1 MITLVIAERG
11 IMAKTACTVPITQ
24 IILDEDIYPRE
35 GVYPKRVSMFA
46 ENMRDGFEID
56 PIEVQIHPEYGDKY
70 RILDGAHRWHA
81 YKEIGV
87 TEIPVHIIT
96 LDGLDPLLYAAKK
109 AIGPLQLNEEEARDT
124 ARRAYENNPRLTSV
138 EIGRAIGRSRQA
150 VDIYVADLRASNELE
165 IDLKIFSMNRIGI
178 PQDRIAKR
186 LGLVRTSLHYH
197 LSKMPVLANSTNTDL
212 SRGFTVSQ
220 VAEKHGWPEPLVW
233 SIALEGKNDL
243 DRFKALNWGLRTWDL
258 WNWNDCDKRFGD
270 DWPGRIPAQMIA
282 HILYYF
288 SDQSDLM
295 FDPMAGG
302 GVVADT
308 CLVLNRKCWSFD
320 MDDRPD
326 TRPEIEPHFWDFNDL
341 KWPVQG
347 KAKPDLIIFDPP
359 YFKKQAGN
367 YDKEAISGL
376 SKEKYL
382 EFLKNFFSL
391 AHLNAKKSTKLAFIN
406 ADWRDFQSTPAKN
419 ETRVNSILIND
430 YLRILNQSGW
440 QETHIFQAPLSSERF
455 KANVVSAMQKKKIIG
470 VTSRYVIMSKKKQ
483 AFK

>member
-1 MITLVIAERG
+1 
-11 IMAKTACTVPITQ
+11 MAKTACTVPITQ

-35 GVYPKRVSMFA
+35 GVSPKRVSMFA

-56 PIEVQIHPEYGDKY
+56 PIEVQIHPEYDDKY

-81 YKEIGV
+81 YKEIGA

-109 AIGPLQLNEEEARDT
+109 AIGPLQLSEEEARNT
-124 ARRAYENNPRLTSV
+124 ARRAYQDNPLLTSY
-138 EIGRAIGRSRQA
+138 EIGQAIGRSRRT
-150 VDIYVADLRASNELE
+150 VDDYIADLKATFQLDL
-165 IDLKIFSMNRIGI
+165 DLKIFRMNRMVI
-178 PQDRIAKR
+178 PQERIAKR
-186 LGLVRTSLHYH
+186 LGVIQRTVSNHLEKMAELPNFLNAD
-197 LSKMPVLANSTNTDL
+197 LSK
-212 SRGFTVSQ
+212 GFTVPQ
-220 VAEKHGWPEPLVW
+220 VAEKHGWTEPVVW
-233 SIALEGKNDL
+233 SIALEGKSDL

-288 SDQSDLM
+288 SDQNDLV

-302 GVVADT
+302 GVTADT
-308 CLVLNRKCWSFD
+308 CLAFNRKCWSFD

-326 TRPEIEPHFWDFNDL
+326 TRPEIEPCFWDITNL
-341 KWPVQG
+341 KWPIKG
-347 KAKPDLIIFDPP
+347 KTKPDLIIFDPP
-359 YFKKQAGN
+359 YFKKQSNN
-367 YDKEAISGL
+367 YDPDGISGM
-376 SKEKYL
+376 SKANYL
-382 EFLKNFFSL
+382 KFLKSFFAL
-391 AHLNAKKSTKLAFIN
+391 AHSNAKKSTQMAFIN
-406 ADWRDFQSTPAKN
+406 ADWRDFQNTPAKN

-470 VTSRYVIMSKKKQ
+470 VTSRYVIISKKK
-483 AFK
+483 

>member
-288 SDQSDLM
+288 SDQNDLM

>member
-1 MITLVIAERG
+1 
-11 IMAKTACTVPITQ
+11 MAKTACTVPITQ

-81 YKEIGV
+81 YKEIGA

-109 AIGPLQLNEEEARDT
+109 AIGPLQLNEEEARNT

-150 VDIYVADLRASNELE
+150 IDIYVADLRAATETE
-165 IDLKIFSMNRIGI
+165 IDTKIFRMHRLGV
-178 PQDRIAKR
+178 PQGRIARRMGVDQKTIHNH
-186 LGLVRTSLHYH
+186 LGE
-197 LSKMPVLANSTNTDL
+197 MPELAFLLNTDL
-212 SRGFTVSQ
+212 SKGFTVPQ
-220 VAEKHGWPEPLVW
+220 VAEKHGWAEPLVW
-233 SIALEGKNDL
+233 SIALEDKNDL

-270 DWPGRIPAQMIA
+270 DWPGRIPGQMIA

-288 SDQSDLM
+288 SDQNDLV

-308 CLVLNRKCWSFD
+308 CLAFNRRCWSFD
-320 MDDRPD
+320 MDDRPE
-326 TRPEIEPHFWDFNDL
+326 TRPEIEPYFWDITNL
-341 KWPVQG
+341 KWPIKG
-347 KAKPDLIIFDPP
+347 KTKPDLIIFDPP
-359 YFKKQAGN
+359 YFKKQSNN
-367 YDKEAISGL
+367 YDSDGISGM
-376 SKEKYL
+376 SKANYL
-382 EFLKNFFSL
+382 KFLESFFAL
-391 AHLNAKKSTKLAFIN
+391 AHLNAKKKTQMAFIN
-406 ADWRDFQSTPAKN
+406 ADWRDFQSTPAR
-419 ETRVNSILIND
+419 EELRGNSIMIDD
-430 YLRILNQSGW
+430 YLHILNKSGW
-440 QETHIFQAPLSSERF
+440 EHTHIFQSPLSSERF

-470 VTSRYVIMSKKKQ
+470 VTSRYVIMSKKKTGL
-483 AFK
+483 

>member
-1 MITLVIAERG
+1 
-11 IMAKTACTVPITQ
+11 MAKTACTVPITQ

-56 PIEVQIHPEYGDKY
+56 PIEVQIHPEYRDKY

-81 YKEIGV
+81 YKEIGA

-96 LDGLDPLLYAAKK
+96 LDDLDPLLYAAKK
-109 AIGPLQLNEEEARDT
+109 AIGPLQLSEEEARKT

-376 SKEKYL
+376 SKEQYL
-382 EFLKNFFSL
+382 EFLENFFSL
-391 AHLNAKKSTKLAFIN
+391 AHLNAKKSTQMAFIN
-406 ADWRDFQSTPAKN
+406 ADWRDFQNTPAKN
-419 ETRVNSILIND
+419 ETRMNSILIND
-430 YLRILNQSGW
+430 YLRILDQSGW

-455 KANVVSAMQKKKIIG
+455 KANVVSAMQKKKILG
-470 VTSRYVIMSKKKQ
+470 VTSRYVIMSKKK
-483 AFK
+483 